1 MLDDR
6 TREYLNA
13 RRTAKEYET
22 MTRSLQRHNPA
33 CPPTGSPEETKQVST
48 FLSCA
53 YIWLDKDIKTKV
65 NSKSISKI
73 YG

>member
-13 RRTAKEYET
+13 RRVAKEFET

-33 CPPTGSPEETKQVST
+33 CPPSGSTEEAKQVQ
-48 FLSCA
+48 
-53 YIWLDKDIKTKV
+53 
-65 NSKSISKI
+65 
-73 YG
+73 